1 MARAIVVNEVV
12 SVRGG
17 RADRRRWSLLKIGA
31 SRQPRRLSLSNDD
44 AERLKPQE
52 MSRPQDLPAG
62 GFSSWLRAMRLAL
75 LEEDAADV
83 PCGECTACCMTSHFV
98 HVRPEETEALAH
110 IPREL
115 QFPAPGL
122 PKGNVLLGY
131 NENGHCPMLI
141 DGACSIYEH
150 RPLTCRTYDC
160 RVFAAA
166 GIAADK
172 DLIRRRARRWK
183 FSYPTPDDRAQHA
196 SVRAAA
202 RFLRDRA
209 GCFPGGAV
217 PRDPVLL
224 AVLAVK
230 VGDVFLRLGA
240 AVGETGQSASDQE
253 IAKALVVAN
262 KRFEARCGAPQAF

>member
-1 MARAIVVNEVV
+1 
-12 SVRGG
+12 
-17 RADRRRWSLLKIGA
+17 
-31 SRQPRRLSLSNDD
+31 
-44 AERLKPQE
+44 
-52 MSRPQDLPAG
+52 
-62 GFSSWLRAMRLAL
+62 MRLAL

-83 PCGECTACCMTSHFV
+83 PCGECTACCTTSHFV
-98 HVRPEETEALAH
+98 HVRPEETAALAH

-172 DLIRRRARRWK
+172 DLITRRARRWK
-183 FSYPTPDDRAQHA
+183 FSFPTQDDRAQHA

-209 GCFPGGAV
+209 GCLPGGAV

-230 VGDVFLRLGA
+230 VGDVFLRPGA
-240 AVGETGQSASDQE
+240 AAGETGQSASDQE
-253 IAKALVVAN
+253 IAKAVVKAN
-262 KRFEARCGAPQAF
+262 ERFEARRSARQE